1 MFLHAV
7 QCLWWEQLEV
17 SSVRKSTGDN
27 SFVTTAL
34 FAGLCCLIHFH
45 YLMCCSCAYTWWCI
59 FIASINSVTL
69 LSTSLLGY
77 FEIVPK
83 RENYYKNLYRQFF
96 FNSTILLQQPSWI
109 QCNVWT
115 AGRHCVCVH
124 KVKEIKGP
132 RVSLFYLAISW
143 YWIKLRFVQLSSKQE
158 GRYSCIFNMSH
169 ICLYVVNF

>member
-1 MFLHAV
+1 MLLHAV

-17 SSVRKSTGDN
+17 SSMRKSTGNN

-45 YLMCCSCAYTWWCI
+45 YLTCCSCAYTWWCI

-77 FEIVPK
+77 FEIVPR

-96 FNSTILLQQPSWI
+96 STRQFYSNSHLGYSAMYEQLADIVFVYTKWRKSKGQECHSFIWLS
-109 QCNVWT
+109 
-115 AGRHCVCVH
+115 AG
-124 KVKEIKGP
+124 IG
-132 RVSLFYLAISW
+132 
-143 YWIKLRFVQLSSKQE
+143 
-158 GRYSCIFNMSH
+158 
-169 ICLYVVNF
+169 

>member
-1 MFLHAV
+1 MLLHAV
-7 QCLWWEQLEV
+7 QCLRWEQLEV
-17 SSVRKSTGDN
+17 SSMRKSTGDN

-34 FAGLCCLIHFH
+34 FAGLCCPIHFH
-45 YLMCCSCAYTWWCI
+45 YLMCCSCAYTWCCI

-83 RENYYKNLYRQFF
+83 TEKLEQAIF

-115 AGRHCVCVH
+115 AGRHCACVH

-132 RVSLFYLAISW
+132 RVLLFYLAISW
-143 YWIKLRFVQLSSKQE
+143 YWIKLIFVQLSSKQE
-158 GRYSCIFNMSH
+158 GRYSGIFNMSY